1 MGIRKDYTKLS
12 LQAKLNRLMKLFE
25 LTFQYHDEL
34 NPKLWDGEKL
44 RPEVRKKMLVV
55 AEHFFK
61 SLKVPGLKVED
72 CVFTGSCANY
82 NYTPYSD
89 LDIHLLIDTKKA
101 AVECKDFKVELFDA
115 KKDLW
120 KSKFEDVKI
129 CGYPVEVY
137 VQDIHEKFPVAQG
150 VYSLRKDEWI
160 DEPKFQKPE
169 IDTKEVVATT
179 KEFKKE
185 IDQVVGGD
193 EGHGKAK
200 AIKDDLKKTRE
211 KGLHSD
217 DGEFSDENIAFKEL
231 RNKGVIGKL
240 MNYIKDKDVERM
252 SLK

>member
-1 MGIRKDYTKLS
+1 
-12 LQAKLNRLMKLFE
+12 MKLFE

-44 RPEVRKKMLVV
+44 RPEVRKKMLAI
-55 AEHFFK
+55 AEHFYK
-61 SLKVPGLKVED
+61 SLKVPDLKVED

-89 LDIHLLIDTKKA
+89 LDIHLMIDTEKA
-101 AVECKDFKVELFDA
+101 EVECKEFKMELFDA

-120 KSKFEDVKI
+120 KSKYEAVEV

-137 VQDIHEKFPVAQG
+137 VQDLNEKFPVAQG
-150 VYSLRKDEWI
+150 VYSLREDRWLY
-160 DEPKFQKPE
+160 EPKHEKPK
-169 IDTKEVVATT
+169 IDKKEVVATT
-179 KEFKKE
+179 KDFKKE
-185 IDQVVGGD
+185 IDQVVDGN

-200 AIKDDLKKTRE
+200 AIKDELKKTRE

-217 DGEFSDENIAFKEL
+217 AGEFSDENIAFKEL
-231 RNKGVIGKL
+231 RNKGIIGKL